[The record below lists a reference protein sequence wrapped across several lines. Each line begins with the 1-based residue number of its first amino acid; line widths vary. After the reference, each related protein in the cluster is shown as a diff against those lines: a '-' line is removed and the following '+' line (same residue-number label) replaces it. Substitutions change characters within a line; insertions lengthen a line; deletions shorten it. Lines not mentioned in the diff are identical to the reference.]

1 MTATINTVNTQSVNP
16 FITHH
21 NCWLQ
26 GFWFQNADGEN
37 QVIYPQYLHNEQKV
51 VCKVDGEDTTFTMF
65 STVGMTPREI
75 AEYYIDCVNGYY
87 CGKWEDR
94 KARYKG
100 VRSLLDRCEDR
111 HSAFKKALE
120 TATGGRTTANR
131 DSSLK
136 RIVEDVD
143 YTDGDLPSFSK
154 VKGAD
159 LSDYWYPTN
168 RYGDAGAS
176 DESTVSVHQ
185 VKGGSDH
192 KIVTMTYYNYY
203 TDKSI
208 KRFLVVDGDSALIS
222 EHTTM
227 KDAKH
232 KVALLEWNKAHSA

>member
-1 MTATINTVNTQSVNP
+1 MTTSITTTTNP
-16 FITHH
+16 FTPNYDNH
-21 NCWLQ
+21 LL
-26 GFWFQNADGEN
+26 GFWFQNAEGEN
-37 QVIYPQYLHNEQKV
+37 QVIYPKYHSDRSVV
-51 VCKVDGEDTTFTMF
+51 VCEVDGEDTIFTMF
-65 STVGMTPREI
+65 STVGMTPQEI

-87 CGKWEDR
+87 KGKWEDR
-94 KARYKG
+94 TARYKG

-111 HSAFKKALE
+111 NSDFKKALE
-120 TATGGRTTANR
+120 TATGGRMTANH

-136 RIVEDVD
+136 RIMGSID
-143 YTDGDLPSFSK
+143 YTDGEIPSFSK

-159 LSDYWYPTN
+159 LNDYWYPTS

-192 KIVTMTYYNYY
+192 KIVTMTYYNYN
-203 TDKSI
+203 TDRNI
-208 KRFLVVDGDSALIS
+208 KRFIVVDSQGAEIS

-232 KVALLEWNKAHSA
+232 KVALLEWEKSHSVA